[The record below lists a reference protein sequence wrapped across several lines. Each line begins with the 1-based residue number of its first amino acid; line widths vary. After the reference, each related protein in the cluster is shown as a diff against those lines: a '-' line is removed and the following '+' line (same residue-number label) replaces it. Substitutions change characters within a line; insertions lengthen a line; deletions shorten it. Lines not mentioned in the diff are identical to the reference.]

1 MHAFLSSMIKSLAF
15 LLYPTSYSLSSCLDY
30 QVEWHTISLLMFKEP
45 LVYLMAP
52 KCKCGDSANSDTP
65 ERSCKVLPL
74 CANVKDLFSG
84 ERKQFYSE
92 VAKI

>member
-1 MHAFLSSMIKSLAF
+1 MHAFLSSMIKSHA
-15 LLYPTSYSLSSCLDY
+15 LLLCPTSYSLSSCLDY
-30 QVEWHTISLLMFKEP
+30 QIDWHSISLLMFKEP

-52 KCKCGDSANSDTP
+52 KCKCSDAANSDTP
-65 ERSCKVLPL
+65 ERSCEVLPL
-74 CANVKDLFSG
+74 CANVKDLFSE